1 MGASL
6 LQQTLTKGCTLGR
19 SKMIPEE
26 SLRWKKEQLA
36 KRVAKK
42 QVNFKI
48 LIMLNLKELKLWSKN
63 LINWKRDIRR

>member
-6 LQQTLTKGCTLGR
+6 LQQTLTKGRTLGR

>member
-1 MGASL
+1 
-6 LQQTLTKGCTLGR
+6 
-19 SKMIPEE
+19 MIPEE

-48 LIMLNLKELKLWSKN
+48 LIMLNLKELKLWSKKSYK
-63 LINWKRDIRR
+63 LEKGY